1 MIFSFFKVISID
13 WRNGMFKNRAKKT
26 IPEETAIQGL
36 EFVKYRNLKNSYLKA
51 FLNFVLIA
59 IPIIGVLYV
68 LGVHQRLGL
77 NVYAEQYIGL
87 FLGLILCATFLI
99 IPATKKSSRE
109 KVPWY
114 DLFLSAIGLSAGL
127 YIAFFYPDIVLN
139 MGFVSQERFII
150 SVIAIVLILE
160 AIRRILGLALLII
173 VLLFLSYGF
182 LAPYLPG
189 VLKGSY
195 VPPDQL
201 FNYLYFDPSSMLN
214 LLNIAAT
221 IGLVFILFGQIL
233 LHFGGGD
240 MLNNI
245 ALSLFGRYRGGPAKG
260 SIVGSSLVGSITGSP
275 VTNVLLTGSVTIP
288 LMKKN
293 GYTSTQAGAI
303 EAVASTGGQIM
314 PPVMGIAA
322 FIIAETLGLPYSE
335 IALAALVP
343 ALLFYICLFLQ
354 VDLIAGRDGI
364 SRLSKE
370 NIPVFSK
377 IIRTAWMIVA
387 PLAALI
393 YFLFI
398 QGYSPPV
405 AGVYAS
411 AVAIIILSFQ
421 KKIIKKWL
429 KLFYDIFLDTG
440 RTMIEIGLVLGAA
453 GLVVGV
459 TGITGLGF
467 NIGYILTSVA
477 EHGLLI
483 LLIMSAIVSIVLG
496 MGMPAV
502 AAYTLVAVL
511 VAPTIVQFG
520 IDPVAAHLFVFYFAI
535 LSNFTPPVAM
545 SCFAAAPIAKESP
558 HKIGFRAMRLG
569 LVAYI
574 VPFLFVYAPEMLLRS
589 DGSVHWTSTTITIV
603 TALIACYF
611 LAIAV
616 EGFFLEK
623 LSTAKRVASVL
634 LAAALFLPH
643 SLWEYSGIVNIFGLV
658 LAVLFLWSEKRK
670 KDNKAIL
677 TA

>member
-1 MIFSFFKVISID
+1 M
-13 WRNGMFKNRAKKT
+13 
-26 IPEETAIQGL
+26 
-36 EFVKYRNLKNSYLKA
+36 LKNSTKKISAQADAIQELEFGKYRKLKNQYLKA
-51 FLNFVLIA
+51 FLNFILIV

-68 LGVHQRLGL
+68 LGIHQRLGISI
-77 NVYAEQYIGL
+77 YTEQYIGL

-114 DLFLSAIGLSAGL
+114 DIILAAAGLYAGL
-127 YIAFFYPDIVLN
+127 YIVFYYPDIVLK
-139 MGFVSQERFII
+139 MGFVTTERFVL

-173 VLLFLSYGF
+173 VGIFLSYGF
-182 LAPYLPG
+182 LAPYMPG
-189 VLKGSY
+189 SLKGSY
-195 VPPDQL
+195 VPPEQL

-214 LLNIAAT
+214 LLTIAAT
-221 IGLVFILFGQIL
+221 IGLVFILFGQVL

-260 SIVGSSLVGSITGSP
+260 AIVGSSLVGSITGSP
-275 VTNVLLTGSVTIP
+275 VTNVLLTGTVTIP

-293 GYTSTQAGAI
+293 GYTAVQAGAI

-335 IALAALVP
+335 IALAAFIP

-370 NIPVFSK
+370 NIPVFK
-377 IIRTAWMIVA
+377 QIIKTAWMIIV
-387 PLAALI
+387 PLIALV

-398 QGYSPPV
+398 QGYSASV
-405 AGVYAS
+405 AGVYS
-411 AVAIIILSFQ
+411 SVIAVIILSFQ
-421 KKIIKKWL
+421 KAILQKWFT
-429 KLFYDIFLDTG
+429 LFYNILLDTG

-453 GLVVGV
+453 GLVVGI

-477 EHGLLI
+477 DYGLFI
-483 LLIMSAIVSIVLG
+483 LLVMSAAVSIILG
-496 MGMPAV
+496 MGMPSV

-520 IDPVAAHLFVFYFAI
+520 VEPLAAHLFVFYFAI

-545 SCFAAAPIAKESP
+545 SCFAAAPIAQESP

-574 VPFLFVYAPEMLLRS
+574 VPFLFVYAPEMLLRT
-589 DGSVHWTSTTITIV
+589 GSEVSWISTTISIG
-603 TALIACYF
+603 TALAACYF

-616 EGFFLEK
+616 EGYFFQK
-623 LSTAKRVASVL
+623 INITKRVFAII
-634 LAAALFLPH
+634 LAACLFLPH
-643 SLWEYSGIVNIFGLV
+643 SVWEYSGIVNLVGLV
-658 LAVLFLWSEKRK
+658 LAVLFMSTERKRK
-670 KDNKAIL
+670 KASKVVLA
-677 TA
+677 A

>member
-1 MIFSFFKVISID
+1 MIFMLK
-13 WRNGMFKNRAKKT
+13 KKT
-26 IPEETAIQGL
+26 NKVSPQPSTIEEL
-36 EFVKYRNLKNSYLKA
+36 EFGKYRNLKNPFLKA
-51 FLNFVLIA
+51 FLNIVLIT

-68 LGVHQRLGL
+68 LGIHQRLGL
-77 NVYAEQYIGL
+77 SIYTEQYIGL
-87 FLGLILCATFLI
+87 FLALILCATFLI
-99 IPATKKSSRE
+99 VPATKNASRD

-114 DLFLSAIGLSAGL
+114 DLILSAVGLYAGL
-127 YIAFFYPDIVLN
+127 YIVLYYPEIVLN
-139 MGFVSQERFII
+139 MGFVTTERFVL

-173 VLLFLSYGF
+173 VAVFLSYGF

-195 VPPDQL
+195 VPPEQL

-221 IGLVFILFGQIL
+221 IGLVFILFGQVL

-260 SIVGSSLVGSITGSP
+260 AIVGSSLVGSITGSP

-335 IALAALVP
+335 IALAAIIP

-370 NIPVFSK
+370 NIPVFKK
-377 IIRTAWMIVA
+377 IIRTAWMIIV

-398 QGYSPPV
+398 QGYSPSV
-405 AGVYAS
+405 SGVYAS
-411 AVAIIILSFQ
+411 GIAIIILSFQ
-421 KKIIKKWL
+421 KSILKKWL
-429 KLFYDIFLDTG
+429 KLFYNIFLDTG

-453 GLVVGV
+453 GLVVGI

-477 EHGLLI
+477 EYGLLV
-483 LLIMSAIVSIVLG
+483 LLIMSAAVSIVLG
-496 MGMPAV
+496 MGMPSV

-520 IDPVAAHLFVFYFAI
+520 VDPLAAHLFVFYFAI

-545 SCFAAAPIAKESP
+545 SCFAAAPIAQESP

-589 DGSVHWTSTTITIV
+589 ESTVHWTSTAITIF
-603 TALIACYF
+603 TALAACYF

-616 EGFFLEK
+616 EGYFIQK
-623 LSTAKRVASVL
+623 LSNVKRFLAVI
-634 LAAALFLPH
+634 LAASLFLPH
-643 SLWEYSGIVNIFGLV
+643 SLWEYSGVVNLVGLI
-658 LAVLFLWSEKRK
+658 LAVLFLLNEKRRK
-670 KDNKAIL
+670 KESDPVLAS
-677 TA
+677 